1 MTAALALVPQPR
13 AGYTPKLYEDI
24 KALLER
30 GPVSPPEPEIG
41 QRNDGVGTVYAGHA
55 NCVLGPPESGKTW
68 FAQATAVEVLFTG
81 GSVLM
86 IDLDHNG
93 ADATV
98 SRFQSF
104 GIPADVL
111 SDPQRFRYCEP
122 GDSAE
127 INGIVHD
134 SEGWKPTLV
143 VIDSFG
149 ELGPM
154 YGASSNSA
162 DDFTNV
168 FRRAVKPFALHGAC
182 VVVIDHEAK
191 SKDSAAYGA
200 TGTSAKKRAY
210 SGTMLRFR
218 IDRPFTP
225 GSGGEAEVT
234 LVKDRNGGL
243 RKHLAP
249 DKEPLVGKFKMTDRE
264 GALDARVIAAQAGEQ
279 PTLLGASFGGNI
291 SDLVAQLDALDPEP
305 TSVRDVCTRMT
316 WGNEKSATA
325 LKAWRESKGLDA
337 HGKPA

>member
-1 MTAALALVPQPR
+1 MTAAPTLT
-13 AGYTPKLYEDI
+13 GYTPLLYENI
-24 KALLER
+24 RELLER
-30 GPVSPPEPEIG
+30 GPVAPPAPEIG
-41 QRNDGVGTVYAGHA
+41 QRSDGIGTVYAGHA

-68 FAQATAVEVLFTG
+68 YAQATAVEVLFRG

-93 ADATV
+93 VDATV
-98 SRFQSF
+98 ARFQSF
-104 GIPADVL
+104 GISGEIL
-111 SDPQRFRYCEP
+111 SDPARFRYCEP
-122 GDSAE
+122 DDQQA
-127 INGIVHD
+127 IDGIVRD
-134 SEGWKPTLV
+134 ATDWQPTLV

-168 FRRAVKPFALHGAC
+168 FRRAVKPFALFGSC

-191 SKDSAAYGA
+191 SKDSASYGA

-218 IDRPFTP
+218 IDKPFTP
-225 GSGGEAEVT
+225 GIGGEAEVT

-243 RKHLAP
+243 RRHLAAE
-249 DKEPLVGKFKMTDRE
+249 KEPLVGRFRMTDTN
-264 GALDARVIAAQAGEQ
+264 GALDAYIVAAQAGEA
-279 PTLLGASFGGNI
+279 PTMLGNTTGASLP
-291 SDLVAQLDALDPEP
+291 DLVKELDLLDPPP

-316 WGNEKSATA
+316 WGTDKAREA
-325 LKAWRESKGLDA
+325 LKGWREMRGLDT
-337 HGKPA
+337 P

>member
-1 MTAALALVPQPR
+1 MTLIIT
-13 AGYTPKLYEDI
+13 GYTPTLYENI
-24 KALLER
+24 RELLER
-30 GPVSPPEPEIG
+30 GPVAPPAPGIG
-41 QRNDGVGTVYAGHA
+41 QRSDGIGTVYAGHA

-68 FAQATAVEVLFTG
+68 YAQATAAEVLFTG

-93 ADATV
+93 VDATV

-104 GIPADVL
+104 GIAGDVL
-111 SDPQRFRYCEP
+111 SDPARFRYCEP
-122 GDSAE
+122 DDQRE
-127 INGIVHD
+127 IDGIVQD
-134 SEGWKPTLV
+134 ASDWQPTLV

-168 FRRAVKPFALHGAC
+168 FRRAVKPFALHGSC

-225 GSGGEAEVT
+225 GSGGEAQVT

-243 RKHLAP
+243 RRHLATE
-249 DKEPLVGKFKMTDRE
+249 KEPLVGRFKMTDTN
-264 GALDARVIAAQAGEQ
+264 GALDAYIVAAQAGEQ
-279 PTLLGASFGGNI
+279 PKMLGNTTGAALP
-291 SDLVAQLDALDPEP
+291 DLVRELDRLDPP
-305 TSVRDVCTRMT
+305 PSSVRDVCARMT
-316 WGNEKSATA
+316 WGKDKAREA
-325 LKAWRESKGLDA
+325 LKAWREVNGIEAVVTPFPDRT
-337 HGKPA
+337 